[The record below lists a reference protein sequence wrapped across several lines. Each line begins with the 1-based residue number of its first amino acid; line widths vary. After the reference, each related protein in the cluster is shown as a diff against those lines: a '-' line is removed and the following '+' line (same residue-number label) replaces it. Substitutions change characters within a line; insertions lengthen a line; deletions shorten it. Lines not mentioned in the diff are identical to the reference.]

1 MPSEQHPAISEPD
14 SETEPITRNERAS
27 SAQPDSNANPTS
39 AHRTGFWNVVWDSLK
54 GTREDY
60 TSGELSRAVMLLAV
74 PMVLELMMES
84 TFGLVDAYFVGRLGA
99 DAVAAVGLTESLII
113 LVFGVAMGL
122 SMGTTAMVSRRIGEG
137 DTEGACLAA
146 GQAVLTA
153 FLIAAPIGV
162 VGVLLAPRLLGWMGA
177 TPSVAQGWPYTAMMF
192 GGSATIFLLFLNNAI
207 FRGAGDAAIAMRALW
222 ISNLINIV
230 LDPCL
235 IFGWGPFPELGLMGA
250 AVATT
255 IGRGTGVAFQFWML
269 GRHDGRVRIGR
280 RHLRVHWDVMRR
292 LWRVSISGMVQ
303 FLVATANWL
312 GIMRI
317 VALFGAPTLA
327 AYTIALRL
335 IHFAILPSWGMS
347 NAAATL
353 VGQNLGA
360 GKPDRAERAVWV
372 TGRYNFTFLV
382 GISIVFWVFAE
393 SLIASFISDPEVIPI
408 GVEVLRIL
416 SVAQVTAA
424 YTMVIAQAFNGAGD
438 TDTPTIINVIVY
450 WLWQLPL
457 AYTLA
462 RPLGFGAPGV
472 FAAVVIAGLTWAVT
486 AIVLFRRGT
495 WKRKKI

>member
-1 MPSEQHPAISEPD
+1 
-14 SETEPITRNERAS
+14 
-27 SAQPDSNANPTS
+27 
-39 AHRTGFWNVVWDSLK
+39 VWDSIK

-74 PMVLELMMES
+74 PMVLELIMES
-84 TFGLVDAYFVGRLGA
+84 TFGLVDLYFVGQLGP

-122 SMGTTAMVSRRIGEG
+122 SMGTTAMVARRIGEG
-137 DTEGACLAA
+137 DHEGACVAA

-153 FLIAAPIGV
+153 VLISAPIGI

-177 TPSVAQGWPYTAMMF
+177 TPNIAQGWPYTAMLF

-222 ISNLINIV
+222 FSNVINMV

-255 IGRGTGVAFQFWML
+255 IGRGAGVLFQFAML
-269 GRHDGRVRIGR
+269 ARHDGRVRIGR
-280 RHLRVHWDVMRR
+280 RQLRPQWDVMKR

-317 VALFGAPTLA
+317 IALFGAPTLA

-360 GKPDRAERAVWV
+360 GKPDRAERAVWL
-372 TGRYNFTFLV
+372 TGRYNFLFLA
-382 GISIVFWVFAE
+382 GISLVFWVFAE
-393 SLIASFISDPEVIPI
+393 SLIAAFIADPEVIPI

-438 TDTPTIINVIVY
+438 TDTPTIINVVVY

-457 AYTLA
+457 AYVLA
-462 RPLGFGAPGV
+462 VPLGFGPPGV
-472 FAAVVIAGLTWAVT
+472 FTAVVIAGITWAVT
-486 AIVLFRRGT
+486 GVVIFRRGK
-495 WKRKKI
+495 WKQRKI

>member
-1 MPSEQHPAISEPD
+1 LRPELGSNTDPASNSEAVAREKTTSGAGSIS
-14 SETEPITRNERAS
+14 STEPVPARRAGLR
-27 SAQPDSNANPTS
+27 
-39 AHRTGFWNVVWDSLK
+39 HMVWDSIK

-60 TSGELSRAVMLLAV
+60 TSGELSRAVVLLAV
-74 PMVLELMMES
+74 PMVLELIMES
-84 TFGLVDAYFVGRLGA
+84 TFGLVDLYFVGRLGP

-122 SMGTTAMVSRRIGEG
+122 SMGTTAMVARRIGEG
-137 DTEGACLAA
+137 DKEGACVAA

-153 FLIAAPIGV
+153 VLIAAPIGI

-177 TPSVAQGWPYTAMMF
+177 TPAVAQGWPYTAMLF

-222 ISNLINIV
+222 FSNLINMV

-255 IGRGTGVAFQFWML
+255 IGRGAGVAFQFWML
-269 GRHDGRVRIGR
+269 ASHDGRVRIGR
-280 RHLRVHWDVMRR
+280 RHLRPEWSVMKR

-360 GKPDRAERAVWV
+360 GKPDRAERAVWL
-372 TGRYNFTFLV
+372 TGRYNFLFLC
-382 GISIVFWVFAE
+382 GISLVFWAFAE
-393 SLIASFISDPEVIPI
+393 SLIGAFISDPEVIPI

-438 TDTPTIINVIVY
+438 TDTPTIINLIVY

-472 FAAVVIAGLTWAVT
+472 FTAVLIAGITWAVT
-486 AIVLFRRGT
+486 GVVLFRRGR
-495 WKRKKI
+495 WKEKKI